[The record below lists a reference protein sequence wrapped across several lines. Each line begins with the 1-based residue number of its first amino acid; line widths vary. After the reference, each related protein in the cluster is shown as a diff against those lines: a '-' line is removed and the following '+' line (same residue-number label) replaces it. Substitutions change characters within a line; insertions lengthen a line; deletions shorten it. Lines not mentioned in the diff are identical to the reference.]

1 MNSIN
6 DYPQDAPVL
15 RQASRNRTLLAFLI
29 TSLAVFLL
37 IGLTWPLTMQ
47 GYRSEAVIEFE
58 NQQLASSLV
67 RNSLPSVLRTTISSK
82 AMTSQIDKV
91 RSTSGSDSALL
102 NASSPEEI
110 LRRISIGFRDGS
122 PSEKPRLRVVLSG
135 TGTTDEARFIQSF
148 TNDIAMRLD
157 YAAHTSPETA
167 SSVATENHS
176 IEQAEWLVDQI
187 EEGLTD
193 ARTQTTQLMG
203 YRQTPNQGNA
213 FRNVGHIR
221 EPAAANMDSLHQ
233 TLESVDVSS
242 LRGVIEQF
250 KKSETIE
257 NARLV
262 RFDADSV
269 SNHPVGA
276 VPDSESLMLAGL
288 LSVVLGGVVAWN
300 IQPFHDTGFENVD
313 DVTRQLGV
321 PVIGTLK
328 GEQMSIED
336 DTAPLWANWANRAV
350 RIGGTVLAAIAIL
363 GIGFWLTS
371 AEVRDAFGESWFH
384 GFARIVWQLSGA

>member
-1 MNSIN
+1 MNNTN

-15 RQASRNRTLLAFLI
+15 REASRNRSLLAFLI

-37 IGLTWPLTMQ
+37 IGLTWPLTMS
-47 GYRSEAVIEFE
+47 GYRSEGIIEFE

-67 RNSLPSVLRTTISSK
+67 RNSLPSVLRTVMSPR
-82 AMTSQIDKV
+82 AMMSQLNQI
-91 RSTSGSDSALL
+91 RSTSGSDSDLL
-102 NASSPEEI
+102 NASGPEEI
-110 LRRISIGFRDGS
+110 LGRISVGFRDGS
-122 PSEKPRLRVVLSG
+122 PGENPRLRIVLAG
-135 TGTTDEARFIQSF
+135 TGTPDEARFIHSF
-148 TNDIAMRLD
+148 TNDIATRLD
-157 YAAHTSPETA
+157 YAAHASPDTA
-167 SSVATENHS
+167 SSIATKTRP
-176 IEQAEWLVDQI
+176 IDQAEWLVDQI

-203 YRQTPNQGNA
+203 YRQTSGQGHV

-250 KKSETIE
+250 KQNETTE
-257 NARLV
+257 TVRLV

-269 SNHPVGA
+269 TNHPVGA
-276 VPDSESLMLAGL
+276 VPDSASLMLACL
-288 LSVVLGGVVAWN
+288 FSVVLGGVVAWN
-300 IQPFHDTGFENVD
+300 IQPFHDTGFEDID
-313 DVTRQLGV
+313 DVTQQLGV

-328 GEQMSIED
+328 GETTSIED
-336 DTAPLWANWANRAV
+336 EKTPLWANWANRAV